1 MQQPCPTDRRMH
13 YLILPKRSGRER
25 SGRVCL
31 ILGLALPLLLS
42 LASCGDDRTENALK
56 RYYQALEAALDQPI
70 SVPHAPPNIGAFP
83 RKRDLLLE
91 TTEIRAGLLDVYA
104 LRSCHITN
112 LVARH
117 NNQLGKVAPL
127 SQQWLYELKLWRLLS
142 ECWQDEQVQ
151 KLAKEDRG
159 RLAHLLEFKTRQ
171 LPTISYNALVGSDE
185 WRSNFSR
192 ASTPLPPEDFSA
204 VDEQLPALH
213 YLTTAVQQQ
222 YDLNWEPESAILE
235 SHFERLQQRPL
246 SAELLRTLMLATT
259 VLNDSNTLLQRVAEP
274 SSCPSDRPLAL
285 PEPPNWLEPLR
296 ERANTWFNAMETLL
310 DAHVA
315 GTPDFVLYRQTWLSP
330 GSATSPLAHYEA
342 VLAEHF
348 QLRQQVTRI
357 CQPTFP

>member
-1 MQQPCPTDRRMH
+1 MH
-13 YLILPKRSGRER
+13 YLIIPKGPRQKRFRRGRL
-25 SGRVCL
+25 GRACL
-31 ILGLALPLLLS
+31 SLGLALSLILS
-42 LASCGDDRTENALK
+42 LTSCGDNRTEDALT
-56 RYYQALEAALDQPI
+56 RYYQALEKALDQPT
-70 SVPHAPPNIGAFP
+70 SDPPAPPNIDAFP

-91 TTEIRAGLLDVYA
+91 TTEIRSGLLDVYA
-104 LRSCHITN
+104 LRGCHITN
-112 LVARH
+112 LVAGH

-142 ECWQDEQVQ
+142 ECWQGEPSQ
-151 KLAKEDRG
+151 KLAKEDRN
-159 RLAHLLEFKTRQ
+159 RLSHLLEFKTRQ

-192 ASTPLPPEDFSA
+192 ASTPLPPGDFSA
-204 VDEQLPALH
+204 IDEQLPALH
-213 YLTTAVQQQ
+213 YLTAAVQQQ
-222 YDLNWEPESAILE
+222 YDPNWQPESATLE

-259 VLNDSNTLLQRVAEP
+259 VLADSNTLLKGVTAP

-285 PEPPNWLEPLR
+285 PKPPDWLEPLR
-296 ERANTWFNAMETLL
+296 EQAGTWFNAMETLL

-315 GTPDFVLYRQTWLSP
+315 GTPDFVLYRRTWLSP
-330 GSATSPLAHYEA
+330 GSATSPLTRYQTA
-342 VLAEHF
+342 LDEHF